1 MNSPQ
6 TLLKVGP
13 IPQILHLHPG
23 ETVTCA
29 RGGVWMTSE
38 ALAGQG
44 VDSDVVLVRG
54 QAFVARQA
62 ADYFVSGL
70 RRYGTLSLIGIP
82 FQPS

>member
-1 MNSPQ
+1 MNASQ

-29 RGGVWMTSE
+29 RGGVWITSE

-44 VDSDVVLVRG
+44 IAGDVVLDCG
-54 QAFVARQA
+54 QAFVARRA
-62 ADYFVSGL
+62 ADYYVSGL
-70 RRYGTLSLIGIP
+70 RRHGACSRIA
-82 FQPS
+82 FASQP

>member
-1 MNSPQ
+1 MSSSQ

-44 VDSDVVLVRG
+44 TDSDVVLVCG
-54 QAFVARQA
+54 QVFVAQQT

-70 RRYGTLSLIGIP
+70 RRYGTSSRINS
-82 FQPS
+82 PSQL

>member
-1 MNSPQ
+1 MNSSQ
-6 TLLKVGP
+6 TLLEVGP
-13 IPQILHLHPG
+13 LPQILHLHPG

-44 VDSDVVLVRG
+44 ADSDVVLVCG
-54 QAFVARQA
+54 QVFVAQQI

-70 RRYGTLSLIGIP
+70 RRYGPSSFIDCP
-82 FQPS
+82 SQP

>member
-1 MNSPQ
+1 MNSSQ

-13 IPQILHLHPG
+13 IPEILHLHPG

-44 VDSDVVLVRG
+44 AASDVVLACG
-54 QAFVARQA
+54 QTFVVPRA

-70 RRYGTLSLIGIP
+70 RRYGALSLIGIP

>member
-1 MNSPQ
+1 MNSSQ

-29 RGGVWMTSE
+29 RGGVWITSE

-44 VDSDVVLVRG
+44 IAGDVVLDCG
-54 QAFVARQA
+54 QAFVAQRA
-62 ADYFVSGL
+62 ADYYVSGL
-70 RRYGTLSLIGIP
+70 RRHGACSRIA
-82 FQPS
+82 FASQP